1 ILPVYLH
8 ARQSLY
14 SLRARE
20 RQMEDYNF
28 WADLLAS
35 YRASPDIIKA
45 LWLMVPLVFAAGFF
59 ALGVGMAMRLTDRRE
74 AFPAQAEDKQ
84 PDPEW
89 LTAVALPPPV
99 EHERPDRQA
108 SR

>member
-1 ILPVYLH
+1 
-8 ARQSLY
+8 
-14 SLRARE
+14 
-20 RQMEDYNF
+20 MEDYSF

-59 ALGVGMAMRLTDRRE
+59 ALGVGMALRLTDRCE
-74 AFPAQAEDKQ
+74 ASPVQTGEEP

-89 LTAVALPPPV
+89 LTAVAQPPLI
-99 EHERPDRQA
+99 EHEQADAPARRVHRP
-108 SR
+108 

>member
-1 ILPVYLH
+1 
-8 ARQSLY
+8 
-14 SLRARE
+14 
-20 RQMEDYNF
+20 MEDYSF

-59 ALGVGMAMRLTDRRE
+59 ALGVGLALRLTDRRE
-74 AFPAQAEDKQ
+74 TSPLQAEEKG

-89 LTAVALPPPV
+89 LTAIALPPSI
-99 EHERPDRQA
+99 EHEQADAPARRVHRP
-108 SR
+108 

>member
-1 ILPVYLH
+1 
-8 ARQSLY
+8 
-14 SLRARE
+14 
-20 RQMEDYNF
+20 MEDYSF

-45 LWLMVPLVFAAGFF
+45 LWLLVPVLVAAGFF

-74 AFPAQAEDKQ
+74 TFPLQAEEER

-89 LTAVALPPPV
+89 LTAVAQPPLI
-99 EHERPDRQA
+99 EHERADSPARRA
-108 SR
+108 RRP